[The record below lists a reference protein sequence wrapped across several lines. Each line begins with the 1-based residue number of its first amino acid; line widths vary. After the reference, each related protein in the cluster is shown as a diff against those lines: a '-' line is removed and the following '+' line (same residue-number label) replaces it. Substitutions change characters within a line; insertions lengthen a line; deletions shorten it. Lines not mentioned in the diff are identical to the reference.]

1 MFQVFKIV
9 RIKLLKIYLYRVIII
24 RNELIDRNLIK
35 KKKIE
40 EILKTAKG
48 LDEKNGFIIQCI
60 TQYSLRDL
68 DELIVHDLIMIT

>member
-1 MFQVFKIV
+1 M
-9 RIKLLKIYLYRVIII
+9 II
-24 RNELIDRNLIK
+24 ELINRNLI